1 MPRFPTTI
9 CDRNLDLA
17 FEYLASLKYTG
28 PVGMSCD
35 DTKLHPA
42 LRTYWDP
49 SKECHFLVGTIGEP
63 IAVKDETTVR
73 ELMETHKKNAATKVS
88 LVTCII
94 LSNSSDF
101 LLQIRVWTL
110 QIPLP
115 GISPLVLAA
124 KAIPNSLT
132 APQLLPLSF
141 DLIKGLIS
149 RKIKVISYSCD
160 GSEVERSVQKQIV
173 EKADYK
179 YTYRIRHPI
188 DGQPPIITTIAVIDG
203 QPVAMVQDSN
213 HGLKTSR
220 NNLFTGAKLLTIGGH
235 VAMFQYARQVA
246 FESGSPLYHRDVEKL
261 DRQDDNAAIR
271 VHSGSHIAYLAKNH
285 PQLLGHIIY
294 LFINGELIDAYQNR
308 NIPHLERIK
317 MVLRAKFFYQMWRS
331 FLKAAGYAEDRH
343 FVSHQFADIIDIL
356 IDGLISLVI
365 IYRDHMDGEIFP
377 LLLWLHSS
385 EICEHLFAECRKLI
399 KDFTYLDFIYMV
411 PHLLILIRAAVNLGH
426 SGDSKARASGYTHS
440 WHDSEDINI
449 TNLSDLPLDSDIE
462 RVAKE
467 AWDEADSLFTFS
479 GVSPA
484 DFIFKQQEQTTR
496 LPGIG
501 SWFTPDTD
509 PIPELLH
516 PEEEDDGF
524 VAEADEELDSEEI
537 SEATQLQSR
546 IDDEEFAH
554 SRSNETDNRML
565 GLTCAAIAVEV
576 DEHILV

>member
-101 LLQIRVWTL
+101 LLQICVWTL

-179 YTYRIRHPI
+179 YTYQIRHPI

-271 VHSGSHIAYLAKNH
+271 VHSGSHITYLAKNH

-317 MVLRAKFFYQMWRS
+317 MVLREKFFYQMWRS
-331 FLKAAGYAEDRH
+331 FLKAAGYAED
-343 FVSHQFADIIDIL
+343 
-356 IDGLISLVI
+356 
-365 IYRDHMDGEIFP
+365 
-377 LLLWLHSS
+377 
-385 EICEHLFAECRKLI
+385 
-399 KDFTYLDFIYMV
+399 
-411 PHLLILIRAAVNLGH
+411 
-426 SGDSKARASGYTHS
+426 
-440 WHDSEDINI
+440 
-449 TNLSDLPLDSDIE
+449 
-462 RVAKE
+462 
-467 AWDEADSLFTFS
+467 
-479 GVSPA
+479 
-484 DFIFKQQEQTTR
+484 
-496 LPGIG
+496 
-501 SWFTPDTD
+501 
-509 PIPELLH
+509 
-516 PEEEDDGF
+516 
-524 VAEADEELDSEEI
+524 
-537 SEATQLQSR
+537 
-546 IDDEEFAH
+546 
-554 SRSNETDNRML
+554 
-565 GLTCAAIAVEV
+565 
-576 DEHILV
+576 